1 MKADFVAGVLEGFE
15 GTLDDVLDRVTDP
28 RLKGEVEALQRHIAS
43 KRHQLEAAKATEPST
58 AVS

>member
-28 RLKGEVEALQRHIAS
+28 RLHGEVEALLRRIAS
-43 KRHQLEAAKATEPST
+43 KRQLEAAEAMEPST